1 MIFLKDYLPYA
12 NGINDDANI
21 INKAIIDASRL
32 KDKLIIEKGTY
43 KASTIFLKSDMEL
56 VLEEGARIILT
67 DDLSSLYDINVLRD
81 TSINRPT
88 WEDCSYNGKPSK
100 YFIYGVGISNFKLS
114 GKGIIDGNEEIF
126 YGNITKYHIEG
137 SFYPR
142 IPLIYIEDGKNIS
155 FDSITLTRSAFWTL
169 HLVGC
174 DNVLINNINIINNK
188 ILTNCDGIDPD
199 HSKNITIKNSY
210 ISCADDCIV
219 LKATEAFKKYGDVY
233 NINVSNCHLE
243 STSAAIKI
251 GTETVSNFKD
261 IHFKNIKIRDTNRAI
276 ALMLRD
282 GGSASNIT
290 FDNIDIETHLVSP
303 VNWWGRAEVIS
314 LTNVKRDLNTSLGFI
329 KDITFNNIKA
339 KSENGIVI
347 YGENISNIKLND
359 INIERIDITS
369 WPKKDIDL
377 RPSIY
382 NVIDNKFYDLYSN
395 GCKDIVINDTN
406 LEDIKIED

>member
-1 MIFLKDYLPYA
+1 MIFLKDHLPYA
-12 NGINDDANI
+12 NGINDANI
-21 INKAIIDASRL
+21 INKAIVDASRL

-114 GKGIIDGNEEIF
+114 GKGRIDGNEEIF

-169 HLVGC
+169 HLVVC

-219 LKATEAFKKYGDVY
+219 LKATESFKKYGDVY

-359 INIERIDITS
+359 INIERIDE
-369 WPKKDIDL
+369 
-377 RPSIY
+377 
-382 NVIDNKFYDLYSN
+382 
-395 GCKDIVINDTN
+395 
-406 LEDIKIED
+406 LEPHTR

>member
-21 INKAIIDASRL
+21 INKAIVDASRL

-174 DNVLINNINIINNK
+174 DNVLMN
-188 ILTNCDGIDPD
+188 
-199 HSKNITIKNSY
+199 
-210 ISCADDCIV
+210 
-219 LKATEAFKKYGDVY
+219 
-233 NINVSNCHLE
+233 
-243 STSAAIKI
+243 
-251 GTETVSNFKD
+251 
-261 IHFKNIKIRDTNRAI
+261 
-276 ALMLRD
+276 
-282 GGSASNIT
+282 
-290 FDNIDIETHLVSP
+290 
-303 VNWWGRAEVIS
+303 
-314 LTNVKRDLNTSLGFI
+314 
-329 KDITFNNIKA
+329 
-339 KSENGIVI
+339 
-347 YGENISNIKLND
+347 
-359 INIERIDITS
+359 
-369 WPKKDIDL
+369 
-377 RPSIY
+377 
-382 NVIDNKFYDLYSN
+382 
-395 GCKDIVINDTN
+395 
-406 LEDIKIED
+406 